1 MTAKSSVDSVRK
13 EMIEDMCIL
22 RAHIAEQRAIAE
34 ALSDVDGLIA
44 ALDKKIAKKRLLKQ
58 GAMQQ
63 LLTGKKRLPGF
74 TDVWVEQTLGEI

>member
-1 MTAKSSVDSVRK
+1 MFPVPS
-13 EMIEDMCIL
+13 
-22 RAHIAEQRAIAE
+22 IAEQRAIAE

-74 TDVWVEQTLGEI
+74 TDEWKYVALEHLLLHI